1 MIAFRL
7 LLANLPDQYLLTS
20 DAVMEVEVSL
30 ESGPVCLAGEE
41 IRAKIVYSL
50 PPTADHEVCLAW
62 ATAQLHCFCTVNQQ
76 RVALQGDGSV
86 SRKSSNTS
94 TAALQSSFQPTAGEA
109 GVCVLATPA
118 KILLCDLSLYPG
130 QRQEYAYQETVPAAA
145 PPSYRG
151 AAIKY
156 SYKLTVGT
164 QRLGQR
170 NVSLLRVPLRV
181 LSVSDLAI
189 PSTEGTAA
197 LETLGP
203 SSPFLEAE
211 TTAGEGEVVSRS
223 DLVMQAVQDI
233 TSRRRTSYFNIANT
247 RGRVCKL
254 CIFKT
259 DYRLGEDIVA
269 SLDLTVGTLDCVQYS
284 VSLCMAEKV
293 SGDHKV
299 KEDQQDKILSHSR
312 HHEVSLGFDHSH
324 FVLPVPLQLAP
335 SFSTPVCSV
344 SYYLHFEFV
353 TTASRGEKQEVPQ
366 EEGGSEWQ
374 GPTKMEIETMV
385 WDLPIKLYTTFP
397 NHAAQSFRHEATVR
411 GAA

>member
-1 MIAFRL
+1 M
-7 LLANLPDQYLLTS
+7 D
-20 DAVMEVEVSL
+20 VEVSL
-30 ESGPVCLAGEE
+30 VSGAVCLAGEE
-41 IRAKIVYSL
+41 VTARIVFSL
-50 PPTADHEVCLAW
+50 PPTADQELCLAW

-76 RVALQGDGSV
+76 RVMLEDKESSLV

-94 TAALQSSFQPTAGEA
+94 TTGLQSSFQPTAGEA
-109 GVCVLATPA
+109 GVCVLTTPA

-130 QRQEYAYQETVPAAA
+130 QRQEFTYQETVPPSA

-151 AAIKY
+151 AAVKY

-170 NVSLLRVPLRV
+170 NVSLLRVPVRV
-181 LSVSDLAI
+181 LSLSDLVL
-189 PSTEGTAA
+189 PPTEGTSA
-197 LETLGP
+197 LERLGP
-203 SSPFLEAE
+203 SSPFLEPE
-211 TTAGEGEVVSRS
+211 RTVGDGEVVSRS
-223 DLVMQAVQDI
+223 DLIMQAVQDI

-293 SGDHKV
+293 SAEHKV
-299 KEDQQDKILSHSR
+299 REDQQDKILSHSR
-312 HHEVSLGFDHSH
+312 HHEVSLGFAHSH

-353 TTASRGEKQEVPQ
+353 TTASRGEKQEVPE

-411 GAA
+411 GTA

>member
-1 MIAFRL
+1 M
-7 LLANLPDQYLLTS
+7 D
-20 DAVMEVEVSL
+20 VEVSL
-30 ESGPVCLAGEE
+30 VSGAVCLAGEE
-41 IRAKIVYSL
+41 VRARIVFSL
-50 PPTADHEVCLAW
+50 PPTAEQELCLAW

-76 RVALQGDGSV
+76 RVALQGENSSV
-86 SRKSSNTS
+86 GRKSSTSS
-94 TAALQSSFQPTAGEA
+94 TAGLQSSFQPTAGEA
-109 GVCVLATPA
+109 GVCVLTTPA

-130 QRQEYAYQETVPAAA
+130 QRQEFPYQETVPPTA

-170 NVSLLRVPLRV
+170 NVSLLRVPVRV
-181 LSVSDLAI
+181 LSVSLSDLALP
-189 PSTEGTAA
+189 PSEGREAA
-197 LETLGP
+197 VERLGP
-203 SSPFLEAE
+203 SSPFLEPE
-211 TTAGEGEVVSRS
+211 RAGGDGEVASRAE
-223 DLVMQAVQDI
+223 LVMEAVQDI

-293 SGDHKV
+293 MAEHRV
-299 KEDQQDKILSHSR
+299 REDQQDKILSHSR

-324 FVLPVPLQLAP
+324 FVLPVPLHLAP

-353 TTASRGEKQEVPQ
+353 TTASKGEKQEVPE

-397 NHAAQSFRHEATVR
+397 NHALQAFRGEATVR
-411 GAA
+411 GTA